1 MVRDMKRTRRKRQAL
16 RPRRASQNLRTRSF
30 PCPDDLW
37 NEVESF
43 ARERDLG
50 APAVAARVL
59 LRSGLAV
66 ERRVRELAAAR
77 DWQIERAWAE
87 LKRIA
92 AGDRDFGSWDEIEQA
107 AARAR
112 LRIRKRADVSSPS
125 VSST

>member
-1 MVRDMKRTRRKRQAL
+1 MNQAKRKR
-16 RPRRASQNLRTRSF
+16 RVSHPRRRAGSLRTRSF

-66 ERRVRELAAAR
+66 ERRLRELSAAR
-77 DWQIERAWAE
+77 DWQIEQAWAD
-87 LKRIA
+87 LKKIA
-92 AGDRDFGSWDEIEQA
+92 AGDRDFGSWDEIEKA
-107 AARAR
+107 ADRAR
-112 LRIRKRADVSSPS
+112 RKFDQRAGVSIPS
-125 VSST
+125 MTSR